1 MSSNTEFTSD
11 DPTPIKYLLLGDT
24 STNKIITEFT
34 SSNVQSKSK
43 KEINQIFKKLSKYP
57 NKKIEEQ
64 NKITSK
70 SENYYFTFYNPS
82 LIYILLANNQY
93 PERLV
98 FELIRKINE
107 ESIPSMINDETR
119 ELNPSGRQALKQ
131 LIDAYQD
138 PKNLDKIGEIQKSV
152 DSIKI
157 DMKDNLNK
165 MVDSVENVKD
175 LENKT
180 EQLQLE
186 SSQYQKNSEEI
197 RTITWWQNIKLWIL
211 LGLIVILLIII
222 IILIAT

>member
-1 MSSNTEFTSD
+1 MKIAPHTPPPLNNDVLAAFTMAS
-11 DPTPIKYLLLGDT
+11 TPWSFVISPFSKT
-24 STNKIITEFT
+24 II
-34 SSNVQSKSK
+34 SCC
-43 KEINQIFKKLSKYP
+43 
-57 NKKIEEQ
+57 
-64 NKITSK
+64 
-70 SENYYFTFYNPS
+70 
-82 LIYILLANNQY
+82 ILYSQH
-93 PERLV
+93 
-98 FELIRKINE
+98 K
-107 ESIPSMINDETR
+107 
-119 ELNPSGRQALKQ
+119 LKQ

-186 SSQYQKNSEEI
+186 SSQYQKNSDEI